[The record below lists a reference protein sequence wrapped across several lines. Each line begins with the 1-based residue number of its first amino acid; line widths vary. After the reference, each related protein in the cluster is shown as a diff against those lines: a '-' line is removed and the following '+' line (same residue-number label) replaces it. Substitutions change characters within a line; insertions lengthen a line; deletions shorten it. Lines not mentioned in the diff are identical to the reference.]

1 MAQFLSQPDLLQ
13 QTPHHVQLLAE
24 THARRIQL
32 QQQQQQQQSVLV
44 NPNIVVPTHPQTS
57 LYGSENKTLTVQ
69 APSAGGTSVLTS
81 GTGANNLTNG
91 KGKKK
96 KLHTPGAA
104 PPFTQQNLSVQ
115 QMQALAANKNQPMHA
130 LQTTPYNN
138 CQLNVRSS
146 ITAYLPVTRL
156 SVCFVVVVFLAASTT
171 SCCTTA
177 AERSTRSLLRLT
189 TTLHELLH
197 EHGAGSHRAA
207 ATHTLA
213 KLTSC

>member
-32 QQQQQQQQSVLV
+32 QQQQQQQQQQQSVLV

-96 KLHTPGAA
+96 LHTPGAA
-104 PPFTQQNLSVQ
+104 PQFTQQNLSVQ

-130 LQTTPYNN
+130 LQEIE
-138 CQLNVRSS
+138 LG
-146 ITAYLPVTRL
+146 
-156 SVCFVVVVFLAASTT
+156 
-171 SCCTTA
+171 
-177 AERSTRSLLRLT
+177 
-189 TTLHELLH
+189 ELL
-197 EHGAGSHRAA
+197 
-207 ATHTLA
+207 
-213 KLTSC
+213 